1 MCTKCTLACRGGGGV
16 SFRESFAAGAQACG
30 MCRRKTQAARC
41 MVACSLSAP
50 GGREG
55 LWTHRLYYRYTT
67 VCPVAARTRPH
78 PPPRSP
84 CALRMPM
91 CPCGFLSLVFSVGS
105 PLATCAL
112 PKGVY
117 YLNLT
122 LYTIRYAE
130 RSAGFLRLR
139 ALRFLQS
146 TVAREDGLSVSFR
159 QLYVNLTEPS
169 LSSGNNVINS
179 TGPVVVRLAER
190 AKTNVNVNNG
200 VRYGRDREITD

>member
-1 MCTKCTLACRGGGGV
+1 MCTMCTKCTLACRGGEECRFV
-16 SFRESFAAGAQACG
+16 SRLPRERRHAACVDVKRRLHGAWW
-30 MCRRKTQAARC
+30 R
-41 MVACSLSAP
+41 AP

-55 LWTHRLYYRYTT
+55 LVDTPPLFSIHYRLSGRRSYASPPSATLS
-67 VCPVAARTRPH
+67 VCLCAPVG
-78 PPPRSP
+78 S
-84 CALRMPM
+84 CLV
-91 CPCGFLSLVFSVGS
+91 LSLVCSVGS

-159 QLYVNLTEPS
+159 QLYVNLTEP
-169 LSSGNNVINS
+169 
-179 TGPVVVRLAER
+179 
-190 AKTNVNVNNG
+190 
-200 VRYGRDREITD
+200 

>member
-1 MCTKCTLACRGGGGV
+1 MCTKCTLACRGGEECRFV
-16 SFRESFAAGAQACG
+16 SRLPRERRCTACG

-41 MVACSLSAP
+41 MVACSRWKRGSMDTPPLLSIHYRLS
-50 GGREG
+50 GRRSYASPPSATLSLRSPYAYVP
-55 LWTHRLYYRYTT
+55 LWVLVTC
-67 VCPVAARTRPH
+67 VQCGF
-78 PPPRSP
+78 PPRHV
-84 CALRMPM
+84 CAAERR
-91 CPCGFLSLVFSVGS
+91 V
-105 PLATCAL
+105 L
-112 PKGVY
+112 PY
-117 YLNLT
+117 LT

>member
-1 MCTKCTLACRGGGGV
+1 MSRLPRERRHAACVDVKRRLHGAWWRAPLVLPVEERVYGHTAFIISIHYRLSGRRSYASPPSATLSLRSPYAYVPLWVLVTCV
-16 SFRESFAAGAQACG
+16 QCG
-30 MCRRKTQAARC
+30 F
-41 MVACSLSAP
+41 
-50 GGREG
+50 
-55 LWTHRLYYRYTT
+55 
-67 VCPVAARTRPH
+67 
-78 PPPRSP
+78 PPRHV
-84 CALRMPM
+84 CAAERR
-91 CPCGFLSLVFSVGS
+91 V
-105 PLATCAL
+105 L
-112 PKGVY
+112 PY
-117 YLNLT
+117 LT

>member
-1 MCTKCTLACRGGGGV
+1 MHGGV
-16 SFRESFAAGAQACG
+16 P
-30 MCRRKTQAARC
+30 
-41 MVACSLSAP
+41 SLSAP

-84 CALRMPM
+84 YAYVPLWVLVW
-91 CPCGFLSLVFSVGS
+91 LSLVCSVGS

-146 TVAREDGLSVSFR
+146 TVAREDGLIVSFR

>member
-1 MCTKCTLACRGGGGV
+1 MCPACLMCTMCTKCTLACRGGEECRFV
-16 SFRESFAAGAQACG
+16 SRLPRERRHAACVDVKRRLHGAWW
-30 MCRRKTQAARC
+30 R
-41 MVACSLSAP
+41 AP

-117 YLNLT
+117 YLTLPYT
-122 LYTIRYAE
+122 LYGTQSGAPASYGYALYGSCSRQSRE
-130 RSAGFLRLR
+130 RMDLVF
-139 ALRFLQS
+139 
-146 TVAREDGLSVSFR
+146 
-159 QLYVNLTEPS
+159 P
-169 LSSGNNVINS
+169 SGNFM
-179 TGPVVVRLAER
+179 
-190 AKTNVNVNNG
+190 
-200 VRYGRDREITD
+200 

>member
-1 MCTKCTLACRGGGGV
+1 MHGGV
-16 SFRESFAAGAQACG
+16 LPVEERVS
-30 MCRRKTQAARC
+30 
-41 MVACSLSAP
+41 
-50 GGREG
+50 
-55 LWTHRLYYRYTT
+55 WTHRLYYRYTT

-91 CPCGFLSLVFSVGS
+91 CPCGFFVSLVFSVGS
-105 PLATCAL
+105 PLASVCAAERRVL
-112 PKGVY
+112 PY
-117 YLNLT
+117 LT